1 MEFLISRERL
11 QNYRVNEAVSVDTK
25 QRVLKEIQQ
34 ICKDVERIVLTTDDS
49 KYVYRIS
56 SEVKYPNLRQSI
68 GDVRLIQPVSC
79 LKELLVA
86 IKNTFPDSNVIVD
99 PLETYIVI
107 DWS

>member
-1 MEFLISRERL
+1 MEFPISRARL
-11 QNYRVNEAVSVDTK
+11 QNYRVNEAISVETK

-56 SEVKYPNLRQSI
+56 YEVKGGYIRPSNDPLSRVNTVGI
-68 GDVRLIQPVSC
+68 

>member
-1 MEFLISRERL
+1 MEFPISRARL
-11 QNYRVNEAVSVDTK
+11 QNYRVNEAISVETK

-56 SEVKYPNLRQSI
+56 SEVKYPNLRPTN
-68 GDVRLIQPVSC
+68 GGVRLVEPVSC

-99 PLETYIVI
+99 PLETYIII

>member
-1 MEFLISRERL
+1 MEFPISRERL
-11 QNYRVNEAVSVDTK
+11 QNYRVNEAVSVETK

-34 ICKDVERIVLTTDDS
+34 ICKDVERTVLATDDS

-56 SEVKYPNLRQSI
+56 HEVKGGYLRPGNSPI
-68 GDVRLIQPVSC
+68 SRVQPVGI